1 MATAKK
7 LSVKKPAAT
16 NVAAKKK
23 AVAKRP
29 APPKVE
35 RAGEAKPK
43 VKLVRD
49 SFTMPKAEYA
59 AIDALKQR
67 ALSLAHPVK
76 KSELLRAGIGA
87 LNTMSDV
94 AFLAAVTA
102 IPSLKTGRPKS
113 AKAPAAQGPGK
124 RS

>member
-7 LSVKKPAAT
+7 PALKKPAAT
-16 NVAAKKK
+16 NVAAKK
-23 AVAKRP
+23 AVAKSTVP
-29 APPKVE
+29 AKTQPADV
-35 RAGEAKPK
+35 AKPK

-87 LNTMSDV
+87 LTAMSDV
-94 AFLAAVTA
+94 AFLAAVKV
-102 IPSLKTGRPKS
+102 IPSLKTGRPKR